1 MGMIMML
8 VWLFVLVALV
18 VWIVNLFTS
27 RSRNSGAYPSRE
39 ALDIAEERYSRGEIT
54 QEELEQIK
62 RELRE

>member
-27 RSRNSGAYPSRE
+27 RSRNPGAHPSRE
-39 ALDIAEERYSRGEIT
+39 ALDIAEKRYARGEIT
-54 QEELEQIK
+54 QGELEQIK